1 MPATRR
7 GTVKQRDKRS
17 DDPNREIYIQETIE
31 KVRSGEY
38 ASFRAA
44 ARSTKIALSTLTDR
58 AKGRHNSSA
67 SAYTTRQLLTPE
79 QEDTLIDRVKHQ
91 AEMGLPFSRK
101 DLEAK
106 AAAISGKAIGK
117 SWYKKFL
124 NRHRKRLIA
133 AKAAR
138 LDPKRATNTSSTV
151 INDCLDELE
160 AIHARFP
167 GGVPPVNMDE
177 RGSHTGA
184 GRENNLKDQ
193 KQKQRGSKARL
204 VTSRTLRSE
213 SDKEEAERHER
224 EHAAAERD
232 KKMAEDAE
240 HARRIADDALNRVF
254 TGRLGTY
261 KKDDLRA
268 LAIAVAVSD
277 KGTNAELLARIEDQF
292 EQYRDLKYNSR
303 FSGIFNKSI
312 RATAQRKGSMVSSN
326 EGRREEEVGALGN
339 PDHPPSAVVTS
350 DSRPP
355 HLRPTIESSSSH
367 QFPPK
372 YHVHRYPPGDASRSE
387 LVTPVLHAH
396 PGVNPNTIPH
406 SNTYQPYYYYYTFQ

>member
-7 GTVKQRDKRS
+7 GTGKQRDKRS

-44 ARSTKIALSTLTDR
+44 ARSTK
-58 AKGRHNSSA
+58 
-67 SAYTTRQLLTPE
+67 
-79 QEDTLIDRVKHQ
+79 
-91 AEMGLPFSRK
+91 
-101 DLEAK
+101 
-106 AAAISGKAIGK
+106 
-117 SWYKKFL
+117 
-124 NRHRKRLIA
+124 
-133 AKAAR
+133 
-138 LDPKRATNTSSTV
+138 
-151 INDCLDELE
+151 
-160 AIHARFP
+160 
-167 GGVPPVNMDE
+167 
-177 RGSHTGA
+177 
-184 GRENNLKDQ
+184 
-193 KQKQRGSKARL
+193 
-204 VTSRTLRSE
+204 

-232 KKMAEDAE
+232 KKKAEDAE

-303 FSGIFNKSI
+303 FSGILNKSI
-312 RATAQRKGSMVSSN
+312 RAAAQRKGSMVSSN

-339 PDHPPSAVVTS
+339 PDHLPSAVVTS

-355 HLRPTIESSSSH
+355 HLRPAIESSSSQ

-372 YHVHRYPPGDASRSE
+372 YHVHRYPPGDTSRSY

-396 PGVNPNTIPH
+396 PVSTIVPNVYIIPCALTPYILYPTLAIERAAGRAWDWPHFAAWFWFYDVDSDIPSVSTRGPTVRSIDRTATMGILRFPSLLEVNASDHIGRVPLHVAACNRHLELVRLLLKHGGNVNARGHGMTPLDEAKAEVA
-406 SNTYQPYYYYYTFQ
+406 S

>member
-1 MPATRR
+1 
-7 GTVKQRDKRS
+7 
-17 DDPNREIYIQETIE
+17 
-31 KVRSGEY
+31 
-38 ASFRAA
+38 
-44 ARSTKIALSTLTDR
+44 
-58 AKGRHNSSA
+58 
-67 SAYTTRQLLTPE
+67 
-79 QEDTLIDRVKHQ
+79 
-91 AEMGLPFSRK
+91 MGLRFSRK
-101 DLEAK
+101 DLETK
-106 AAAISGKAIGK
+106 AVAISGKAIGK

-138 LDPKRATNTSSTV
+138 LDPKRATNTNSTV

-177 RGSHTGA
+177 TGSHMGA
-184 GRENNLKDQ
+184 DRENKLLNLIDQ
-193 KQKQRGSKARL
+193 KRKQRGSKACF

-224 EHAAAERD
+224 EQAAGERD
-232 KKMAEDAE
+232 KNKAEDAE

-312 RATAQRKGSMVSSN
+312 RASAQRKGSMVSSN
-326 EGRREEEVGALGN
+326 GGRQEEVGALGN
-339 PDHPPSAVVTS
+339 PEHPPSAVVTS

-372 YHVHRYPPGDASRSE
+372 YHVHRYPPGDTNRSY
-387 LVTPVLHAH
+387 LVAPVLHAH
-396 PGVNPNTIPH
+396 PGVNPNTTPH